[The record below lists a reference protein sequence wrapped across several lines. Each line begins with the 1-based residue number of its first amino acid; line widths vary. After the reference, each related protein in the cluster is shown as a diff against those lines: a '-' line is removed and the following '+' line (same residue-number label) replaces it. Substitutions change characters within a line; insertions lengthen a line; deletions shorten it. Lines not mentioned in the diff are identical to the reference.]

1 MTKLPVYEM
10 VIDENP
16 ESEVEVSFVALV
28 DKPAIEKNFMAF
40 ASGLSVGDQVT
51 VIPGKEHMPEH
62 TGVTFTIA
70 EILNGAVALK
80 LPDGTIHKWYI
91 ESELSPVQKK
101 FKMDFAADPVRQIIS
116 GPAMIPDTLIY
127 RRDAGGE
134 YDVFFSKETI
144 NQIALK
150 FFKKDYQKNLNMFH
164 DPMLSLQGVTIF
176 ESFIS
181 DKARGIQPMKGFEDL
196 PDGTWFISAKVE
208 NPDVWAKVMS
218 GEVKGFSVEGIFSY
232 SKKPKAFELDLSELL
247 NRTYNEKGLI
257 PETDIMSL
265 AKDLADKFKKTF
277 FDGTPLV
284 APVAAA
290 APPVAPVAPPAPA
303 ALGTDYQL
311 KDGTP
316 VQIDRLEVGGVAMVA
331 GVPAPAGDL
340 ELADGTLISVGEGGV
355 IAMVTPGVAAA
366 PAPAFSEVQMAALNE
381 AITKAFTDYKTE
393 MAAEKLAATAKMEEL
408 RLQPDTVK
416 VLDNKLNQLFE
427 IVEELTKVPTAEIV
441 GDKPQTFSAS
451 KNESKEAKL
460 KVLSDTLKKLKS
472 A

>member
-10 VIDENP
+10 VIDQNP

-40 ASGLSVGDQVT
+40 
-51 VIPGKEHMPEH
+51 K
-62 TGVTFTIA
+62 
-70 EILNGAVALK
+70 
-80 LPDGTIHKWYI
+80 
-91 ESELSPVQKK
+91 
-101 FKMDFAADPVRQIIS
+101 KMDFATDIKRQIIS
-116 GPAMIPDTLIY
+116 GPAMVADSLIY

-134 YDVFFSKETI
+134 YNVFFSKETI
-144 NQIALK
+144 SEIALK
-150 FFKKDYQKNLNMFH
+150 FFKKDYQKNLNLFH
-164 DPMLSLQGVTIF
+164 DPTLSLQGVTIF

-181 DKARGIQPMKGFEDL
+181 DKSRGIQPMKGFEDL

-208 NPDVWAKVMS
+208 NPDVWAKVQS

-232 SKKPKAFELDLSELL
+232 MKKPKQFETDLTELL
-247 NRTYNEKGLI
+247 NRTYNDKGLFLQ
-257 PETDIMSL
+257 TDIMSL

-277 FDGTPLV
+277 FEGTPLV

-290 APPVAPVAPPAPA
+290 APVVAPPVPVA
-303 ALGTDYQL
+303 ASTDYQL

-340 ELADGTLISVGEGGV
+340 ELADGTLVSVGEGGV
-355 IAMVTPGVAAA
+355 IAMVTPSAAAA
-366 PAPAFSEVQMAALNE
+366 PAAPVPAFSEVQMSALNE
-381 AITKAFTDYKTE
+381 AIQKAFTDYKTE
-393 MAAEKLAATAKMEEL
+393 MAAEKLAAETRLNEAKAALGKQDE
-408 RLQPDTVK
+408 K
-416 VLDNKLNQLFE
+416 IAGLFS
-427 IVEELTKVPTAEIV
+427 IIEELTKVPTAEIV

-451 KNESKEAKL
+451 KNETKEARL
-460 KVLSDTLKKLKS
+460 AILTASLKKLKS